1 MPKHFR
7 HCTNTITICKLW
19 KGAKNESDFSSV
31 LKVYMEFDDV
41 TSAGKLFHAR
51 AAATGNARSSTV
63 DGRGRPDD
71 DRTGIVATDRMQG
84 DRTQLQERDDV
95 GISKTMKVHDARRS
109 AVEQTQVV
117 EIFST
122 WRGRD
127 AQWSTLAQRGDQQYT
142 R

>member
-1 MPKHFR
+1 
-7 HCTNTITICKLW
+7 
-19 KGAKNESDFSSV
+19 
-31 LKVYMEFDDV
+31 MEFDDV
-41 TSAGKLFHAR
+41 TSAGKLFHAP